1 MLHKFTVHSL
11 FNKINYENKIN
22 YKILVYENIE
32 EREKERQ
39 VM

>member
-1 MLHKFTVHSL
+1 MLHKFTVHGL
-11 FNKINYENKIN
+11 FNKIN